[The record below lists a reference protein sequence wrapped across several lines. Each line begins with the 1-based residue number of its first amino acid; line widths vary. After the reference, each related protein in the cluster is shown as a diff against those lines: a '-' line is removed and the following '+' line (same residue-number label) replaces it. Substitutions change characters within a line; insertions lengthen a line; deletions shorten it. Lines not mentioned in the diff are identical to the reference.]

1 MFIYLKIFSKN
12 LCFFYNT
19 AFSLN
24 SSFVSIGTSSYPFR
38 GIFKSKDV
46 SYRISNLNKPLFG
59 YTNGANIS
67 YIEIESGNISYNSNY
82 VGSVVGNATNSTI
95 NKCYNLASVSNTKSS
110 GTIYTGG
117 IVGYATGGSIRE
129 CTNASNVGNSSD
141 KVDKSYV
148 GGIFGYAEPTVN
160 ISDCVVHNPN
170 RNISIIAKAK
180 TTKTDSVVRSTNDS
194 VYYSKLEAV
203 NQKAQDSLNN
213 AKSVLASKENTE
225 YKFFLKFWAQATNM
239 NILTPSEAITRTV
252 KFENNG
258 FFGPV
263 TNGSTYCCYYYEKE
277 PKIKSSLLKMQEMIF
292 L

>member
-1 MFIYLKIFSKN
+1 MFIYLKIFQKT
-12 LCFFYNT
+12 CVFYNT

-46 SYRISNLNKPLFG
+46 SCRISNLNNPLFG

-82 VGSVVGNATNSTI
+82 VWSVVGNATNSTI

-148 GGIFGYAEPTVN
+148 GGIFGYA
-160 ISDCVVHNPN
+160 
-170 RNISIIAKAK
+170 
-180 TTKTDSVVRSTNDS
+180 
-194 VYYSKLEAV
+194 
-203 NQKAQDSLNN
+203 
-213 AKSVLASKENTE
+213 
-225 YKFFLKFWAQATNM
+225 
-239 NILTPSEAITRTV
+239 
-252 KFENNG
+252 
-258 FFGPV
+258 
-263 TNGSTYCCYYYEKE
+263 
-277 PKIKSSLLKMQEMIF
+277 
-292 L
+292 